1 MEVPKKIVVDVK
13 ENNNAPTTNHVPA
26 GYYTDSEYEYDS
38 DLDNSPPRPR
48 MEPTTR
54 LMSPPEKLT
63 IPEISDEERRRFL
76 RDASLNGGS
85 VPFSADDSMYKT
97 PNDSVLKNMTSF
109 QSGDPVSLARQV
121 RHLHNRVK
129 LLEEEL
135 QTQHNRQIFMFGVLS
150 VYILSRG
157 IKWMIH

>member
-1 MEVPKKIVVDVK
+1 MIVPKKIEVDLK
-13 ENNNAPTTNHVPA
+13 DKPRNALPA
-26 GYYTDSEYEYDS
+26 DYYTDSEFDDD
-38 DLDNSPPRPR
+38 DLDDTPPPVKV
-48 MEPTTR
+48 ESATR

-76 RDASLNGGS
+76 RESSLNGAN
-85 VPFSADDSMYKT
+85 VPFLDDSMYKT
-97 PNDSVLKNMTSF
+97 PNDTALKNMTSF

-135 QTQHNRQIFMFGVLS
+135 QTQHNRQMLIFGVIS

-157 IKWMIH
+157 VKLLMH